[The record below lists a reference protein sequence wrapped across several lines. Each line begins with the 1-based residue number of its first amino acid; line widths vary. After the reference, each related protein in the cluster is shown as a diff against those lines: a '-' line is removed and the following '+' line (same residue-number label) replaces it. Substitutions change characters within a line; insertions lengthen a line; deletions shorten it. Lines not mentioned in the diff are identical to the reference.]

1 MSDFTPPPDAPTLR
15 ASASAAPSTS
25 KARSAFLYA
34 CFVLLPLAAIVATVR
49 GVDSVAIGSGARTAV
64 IRSAAVPL
72 PTLSLLLAQLGVIL
86 LACRIA
92 GAAVRRLGQPAVVG
106 EMAAGILLGPSLL
119 GRMAPEW
126 SAALFPAASLGFLSA
141 LAQVGLVLFMFL
153 VGLEL
158 DWSSL
163 RDRAQAAV
171 ITSHASI
178 GVPMLLGV
186 LLATTLFPA
195 FAPQGVR
202 FAPFSLF
209 LGAALSVTAFPVL
222 ARIIQERS
230 LRGTRLGSMAIACAA
245 VDDVTA
251 WLLLAGV
258 VVIARADVASTPLW
272 TSLAGTA
279 VYLLV
284 MGTIVK
290 RMLERLGA
298 YVLRTGIVSADV
310 LGALVL
316 LVLASAFATELLGIH
331 ALFGAFL
338 VGALA
343 PRDLSLLTAVRVRLE
358 DVMVVV
364 LLPIFFAFTGLR
376 MQVGLLSGGGAI
388 GLTLLVIGVAVLG
401 KFGGSALAARAAGVP
416 LRESLA
422 LGALMN
428 TRGLMELVILNV
440 GLDVGVITPT
450 IYTMM
455 VIMALVTT
463 AMTTPL
469 LDRILV
475 RPATLEL
482 RAGDTASAR

>member
-1 MSDFTPPPDAPTLR
+1 MAT
-15 ASASAAPSTS
+15 TS
-25 KARSAFLYA
+25 SKKRSAILYA
-34 CFVLLPLAAIVATVR
+34 FFVLLPLAAIVTTLR
-49 GVDSVAIGSGARTAV
+49 GVDALAIGSGAHAAAV
-64 IRSAAVPL
+64 RSVSVPL

-86 LACRIA
+86 LACRVA
-92 GAAVRRLGQPAVVG
+92 GAAVRRIGQPAVVG
-106 EMAAGILLGPSLL
+106 EMLAGILLGPSLL
-119 GRMAPEW
+119 GWMAPEW

-163 RDRAQAAV
+163 RNRAQAAV

-202 FAPFSLF
+202 FAPFALF
-209 LGAALSVTAFPVL
+209 LGAAMSVTAFPVL
-222 ARIIQERS
+222 ARIIKERS
-230 LRGTRLGSMAIACAA
+230 LQGTRLGSMAIACAA

-258 VVIARADVASTPLW
+258 AVIARAEVATTPLW
-272 TSLAGTA
+272 ISLAGTA
-279 VYLLV
+279 AYLLV
-284 MGTIVK
+284 MSTIVK

-298 YVLRTGIVSADV
+298 QVRRTGTVSADV

-316 LVLASAFATELLGIH
+316 LVLASAFTTELLGIH

-343 PRDLSLLTAVRVRLE
+343 PRDLSLVTAVRVRLE

-376 MQVGLLSGGGAI
+376 MQVGLLSSGEAI
-388 GLTLLVIGVAVLG
+388 GLTLLVISVAVLG

-416 LRESLA
+416 LRESRA

-475 RPATLEL
+475 RPEISGV
-482 RAGDTASAR
+482 RAGDAVSAA

>member
-1 MSDFTPPPDAPTLR
+1 MAT
-15 ASASAAPSTS
+15 ASS
-25 KARSAFLYA
+25 KKRSAMLYA
-34 CFVLLPLAAIVATVR
+34 FFVLLPLAAIVTTLR
-49 GVDSVAIGSGARTAV
+49 GVDALAIGSGARAAAL
-64 IRSAAVPL
+64 RSVSVPL

-86 LACRIA
+86 LVCRVA
-92 GAAVRRLGQPAVVG
+92 GAAVRRIGQPAVVG
-106 EMAAGILLGPSLL
+106 EMLAGILLGPSLL
-119 GRMAPEW
+119 GWIAPEW

-163 RDRAQAAV
+163 RDRAHAAV

-202 FAPFSLF
+202 FAPFALF
-209 LGAALSVTAFPVL
+209 LGAAMSVTAFPVL
-222 ARIIQERS
+222 ARIIKERS
-230 LRGTRLGSMAIACAA
+230 LQGTRLGSMAIACAA

-258 VVIARADVASTPLW
+258 AVIARAEGATTPLW
-272 TSLAGTA
+272 ISLAGTA
-279 VYLLV
+279 AYVLV
-284 MGTIVK
+284 MSTIVK

-298 YVLRTGIVSADV
+298 HVRRTGTVSADV

-316 LVLASAFATELLGIH
+316 LVLASAFTTELLGIH

-343 PRDLSLLTAVRVRLE
+343 PRDLSLVTAVRVRLE

-376 MQVGLLSGGGAI
+376 MQVGLLGSGEAI
-388 GLTLLVIGVAVLG
+388 GLTLLVISVAVLG

-416 LRESLA
+416 IRESLA

-475 RPATLEL
+475 RPAISSV
-482 RAGDTASAR
+482 RAGDTVSAA

>member
-1 MSDFTPPPDAPTLR
+1 MSFFKMAT
-15 ASASAAPSTS
+15 TS
-25 KARSAFLYA
+25 SKKRSAILYA
-34 CFVLLPLAAIVATVR
+34 FFVLLPLAAIVTTLR
-49 GVDSVAIGSGARTAV
+49 GVDALAIGSGAHAAAV
-64 IRSAAVPL
+64 RSVSVPL

-86 LACRIA
+86 LACRVA
-92 GAAVRRLGQPAVVG
+92 GAAVRRIGQPAVVG
-106 EMAAGILLGPSLL
+106 EMLAGILLGPSLL
-119 GRMAPEW
+119 GWMAPEW

-163 RDRAQAAV
+163 RNRAQAAV

-202 FAPFSLF
+202 FAPFALF
-209 LGAALSVTAFPVL
+209 LGAAMSVTAFPVL
-222 ARIIQERS
+222 ARIIKERS
-230 LRGTRLGSMAIACAA
+230 LQGTRLGSMAIACAA

-258 VVIARADVASTPLW
+258 AVIARAEVATTPLW
-272 TSLAGTA
+272 ISLAGTA
-279 VYLLV
+279 AYLLV
-284 MGTIVK
+284 MSTIVK

-298 YVLRTGIVSADV
+298 QVRRTGTVSADV

-316 LVLASAFATELLGIH
+316 LVLASAFTTELLGIH

-343 PRDLSLLTAVRVRLE
+343 PRDLSLVTAVRVRLE

-376 MQVGLLSGGGAI
+376 MQVGLLSSGGAI
-388 GLTLLVIGVAVLG
+388 GLTLLVISVAVLG

-475 RPATLEL
+475 RPEISGV
-482 RAGDTASAR
+482 RAGDAVSAA

>member
-1 MSDFTPPPDAPTLR
+1 MAT
-15 ASASAAPSTS
+15 TS
-25 KARSAFLYA
+25 SKKRSAILYA
-34 CFVLLPLAAIVATVR
+34 FFVLLPLAAIVTTLR
-49 GVDSVAIGSGARTAV
+49 GVDALAIGSGAHAAAV
-64 IRSAAVPL
+64 RSVSVPL
-72 PTLSLLLAQLGVIL
+72 PVLSLLLAQLGVIL
-86 LACRIA
+86 LACRVA
-92 GAAVRRLGQPAVVG
+92 GAAVRRIGQPAVVG
-106 EMAAGILLGPSLL
+106 EMLAGILLGPSLL
-119 GRMAPEW
+119 GWMAPEW

-163 RDRAQAAV
+163 RNRAQAAV

-202 FAPFSLF
+202 FAPFALF
-209 LGAALSVTAFPVL
+209 LGAAMSVTAFPVL
-222 ARIIQERS
+222 ARIIKERS
-230 LRGTRLGSMAIACAA
+230 LQGTRLGSMAIACAA

-258 VVIARADVASTPLW
+258 AVIARAEVATTPLW
-272 TSLAGTA
+272 ISLAGTA
-279 VYLLV
+279 AYLLV
-284 MGTIVK
+284 MSTIVK

-298 YVLRTGIVSADV
+298 QVRRTGTVSADV

-316 LVLASAFATELLGIH
+316 LVLASAFTTELLGIH

-343 PRDLSLLTAVRVRLE
+343 PRDLSLVTAVRVRLE

-376 MQVGLLSGGGAI
+376 MQVGLLSSGGAI
-388 GLTLLVIGVAVLG
+388 GLTLLVISVAVLG

-475 RPATLEL
+475 RPAISGV
-482 RAGDTASAR
+482 RAGDTVSAI